1 MHIPT
6 PRYRCPLA
14 RLQPEPMDVEAV
26 KRQGWREQRVLVVS
40 QDDARL
46 DWTERELIRR
56 IGERLYGSPNA
67 TREVRHG

>member
-1 MHIPT
+1 
-6 PRYRCPLA
+6 
-14 RLQPEPMDVEAV
+14 MDVETV
-26 KRQGWREQRVLVVS
+26 KRQDWREQRVLVVS

-56 IGERLYGSPNA
+56 LGERLYGSRNE